1 MLGYAMDQEWLKSLH
16 QAPRQLT
23 EANPKSQDQVPV
35 HVGFYCI
42 TTMSYL
48 LDCVAG
54 PSRHAGHA
62 LRNLS
67 RAPIAPLPKLRSTR
81 CASVVLR
88 HPPSRRYQSTSTP
101 IVIDTIST
109 ATEPSFLDPLANLL
123 LSSPLPAWA
132 TIIGLT
138 ICVRTAVTLPVTLW
152 QRGRMMTEAREVRP
166 RMKVINERLAVA
178 LARECREKGLGYEEY
193 KEQLKAKV
201 CSPSTSSR

>member
-1 MLGYAMDQEWLKSLH
+1 
-16 QAPRQLT
+16 
-23 EANPKSQDQVPV
+23 
-35 HVGFYCI
+35 
-42 TTMSYL
+42 MSYL

-67 RAPIAPLPKLRSTR
+67 RAPVPSRAVARSTR
-81 CASVVLR
+81 TSTIG
-88 HPPSRRYQSTSTP
+88 HSGPSRRYQSTSTP
-101 IVIDTIST
+101 VVIDTIT
-109 ATEPSFLDPLANLL
+109 TTTEPSIFDPLANLL

-178 LARECREKGLGYEEY
+178 LARECRENGLGYEEY
-193 KEQLKAKV
+193 KERLKAKV
-201 CSPSTSSR
+201 CPYSLLC

>member
-1 MLGYAMDQEWLKSLH
+1 
-16 QAPRQLT
+16 
-23 EANPKSQDQVPV
+23 
-35 HVGFYCI
+35 
-42 TTMSYL
+42 MSYL

-67 RAPIAPLPKLRSTR
+67 RAPIPSRAVARSTR
-81 CASVVLR
+81 TSTIG
-88 HPPSRRYQSTSTP
+88 PSGPSRRYQSTSTP
-101 IVIDTIST
+101 VVIDTIST
-109 ATEPSFLDPLANLL
+109 TTEPSIFDPLANLL

-166 RMKVINERLAVA
+166 RMKVINKRLAVA

-193 KEQLKAKV
+193 KERLKAKV
-201 CSPSTSSR
+201 CPHSLLC

>member
-1 MLGYAMDQEWLKSLH
+1 
-16 QAPRQLT
+16 
-23 EANPKSQDQVPV
+23 
-35 HVGFYCI
+35 
-42 TTMSYL
+42 MSYL
-48 LDCVAG
+48 LDRVAG

-67 RAPIAPLPKLRSTR
+67 RPPIATRAVGRATRTSTLQPN
-81 CASVVLR
+81 ANF
-88 HPPSRRYQSTSTP
+88 PSRRYQSTSTP
-101 IVIDTIST
+101 VVIDTIT
-109 ATEPSFLDPLANLL
+109 TTTEPSFFDPLANLV

-178 LARECREKGLGYEEY
+178 LARECRENGLGYEEY
-193 KEQLKAKV
+193 KERLKAKV
-201 CSPSTSSR
+201 WP

>member
-1 MLGYAMDQEWLKSLH
+1 
-16 QAPRQLT
+16 
-23 EANPKSQDQVPV
+23 
-35 HVGFYCI
+35 
-42 TTMSYL
+42 MSYL

-62 LRNLS
+62 LRSLA
-67 RAPIAPLPKLRSTR
+67 RAPIRPRTVPRSTTGT
-81 CASVVLR
+81 ALSLS
-88 HPPSRRYQSTSTP
+88 PSFPSRRHQSTSTP

-109 ATEPSFLDPLANLL
+109 TTEPSILDPLVNLL

-138 ICVRTAVTLPVTLW
+138 ICVRTSVTLPVTLW

-178 LARECREKGLGYEEY
+178 LAKECREQGLGYEEY
-193 KEQLKAKV
+193 KKQLKAKV
-201 CSPSTSSR
+201 CVQGCPWLMIACN

>member
-1 MLGYAMDQEWLKSLH
+1 
-16 QAPRQLT
+16 
-23 EANPKSQDQVPV
+23 
-35 HVGFYCI
+35 
-42 TTMSYL
+42 MSYL

-67 RAPIAPLPKLRSTR
+67 RTPISSRTIARSPIASTPKHN
-81 CASVVLR
+81 VNF
-88 HPPSRRYQSTSTP
+88 PSRRYQSTSTP
-101 IVIDTIST
+101 VVIDTIST
-109 ATEPSFLDPLANLL
+109 TTEPSFFDPLANLL

-178 LARECREKGLGYEEY
+178 LARECRENGLGYEEY
-193 KEQLKAKV
+193 KERLKAKV
-201 CSPSTSSR
+201 CPYSLLG

>member
-1 MLGYAMDQEWLKSLH
+1 
-16 QAPRQLT
+16 
-23 EANPKSQDQVPV
+23 
-35 HVGFYCI
+35 
-42 TTMSYL
+42 MSYL

-67 RAPIAPLPKLRSTR
+67 RAPIASRAVARSTR
-81 CASVVLR
+81 TPTLQQNASL
-88 HPPSRRYQSTSTP
+88 PSRRYQSTSTP
-101 IVIDTIST
+101 VVIDTIT
-109 ATEPSFLDPLANLL
+109 TTTEPSFFDPLANLL

-132 TIIGLT
+132 TIIGLS

-178 LARECREKGLGYEEY
+178 LARECRENGLGYEEY
-193 KEQLKAKV
+193 KERLKAKV
-201 CSPSTSSR
+201 CPHPLLC